1 MGAANRHRWLSRWAL
16 LISLSAMAACAGD
29 RPRPSL
35 NPVEAVEADEIQG
48 VLQEADALMA
58 QSRFEEAVV
67 MLKAAGETEAASE
80 RMDGIL
86 YRLAQARVGMGDPA
100 RAVRCCAL
108 LRQYYPRSGYVFP
121 DLAVLESQ
129 ANAKLA
135 LTPGTQTAP
144 SSDPKDDAS
153 PISPNPESSAPAG
166 PLVQNSFYETDVMQ
180 ALTDIS
186 AQTKVPIVPD
196 PMIRGLVTGECQ
208 DVPLEACLDRL
219 LTPLGLTYRKTADY
233 YLVGAPVEESPVYPL
248 LTETV
253 RIQPRQLTA
262 EQAAAALPKFYEKYL
277 RVDPRTNMLAITGSR
292 AIIDAFREDLAALDR
307 PAPQVMI
314 DALVVEMS
322 AETRRELGVTWD
334 YQKVDGSRTYQA
346 NLLRPMSADSLL
358 VLGFSQIAKRFDLGA
373 SLRALATRGKVKIR
387 ANPRLTT
394 SEGQEAQIRIARE
407 TYFSLVQGSVNFPY
421 FTLEK
426 IAAGITL
433 KITPYVGA
441 SSEIQAHVVAEVSD
455 VLASG
460 INGLPVTNV
469 RTVDTRIHTLNG
481 ETFGIGGLNSES
493 QRNES
498 SRIPLLGDIPILG
511 ALFGHTTTERVET
524 EVMILITPTIVIPR
538 EEFDPL

>member
-16 LISLSAMAACAGD
+16 LISLTAMAACAAD

-35 NPVEAVEADEIQG
+35 NPVEEVEADKVQG
-48 VLQEADALMA
+48 VLQEADALLS
-58 QSRFEEAVV
+58 QSRFDEAVV
-67 MLKAAGETEAASE
+67 MLKATGETEAASE
-80 RMDGIL
+80 HMDGIL
-86 YRLAQARVGMGDPA
+86 YRLAQARLGMGDPE
-100 RAVRCCAL
+100 RAARCCAL
-108 LRQYYPRSGYVFP
+108 LRQYYPRSAYLFP
-121 DLAVLESQ
+121 GLAALESQ
-129 ANAKLA
+129 ADAKLA
-135 LTPGTQTAP
+135 LTPGKPTML
-144 SSDPKDDAS
+144 SSDPPDDA
-153 PISPNPESSAPAG
+153 NPGPPAPAG

-180 ALTDIS
+180 ALTDIA
-186 AQTKVPIVPD
+186 AQTKVAIVPD

-208 DVPLEACLDRL
+208 DIPLEACLDRL
-219 LTPLGLTYRKTADY
+219 LTPLGLSYRKTPDY
-233 YLVGAPVEESPVYPL
+233 YLVGSPVEESPVYPL

-292 AIIDAFREDLAALDR
+292 AIIDAFREDLKALDR

-314 DALVVEMS
+314 DALVVEMT

-334 YQKVDGSRTYQA
+334 YQKTDGSRTYQA
-346 NLLRPMSADSLL
+346 SLLRPMSADSLL
-358 VLGFSQIAKRFDLGA
+358 VLGFTQVAKRFDIAA

-387 ANPRLTT
+387 ANPRLTAC
-394 SEGQEAQIRIARE
+394 EGQEAQIRIARE

-469 RTVDTRIHTLNG
+469 RTVDTRIHTMNG

-498 SRIPLLGDIPILG
+498 SRIPILGDIPILG